1 MLIHAVYNGVSLSFG
16 LLYPYMFVFFPCLS
30 IFCFRDHPEA
40 TQQMN
45 DLIIAKVS
53 AALKGHWANP
63 DLVGLRG
70 HTENNLNPTN
80 IVFVG
85 GGFSRVAVTMNFT
98 IKSSDFK
105 IHTLFFVFP
114 PSG

>member
-1 MLIHAVYNGVSLSFG
+1 MVFHCHLVSCILTC
-16 LLYPYMFVFFPCLS
+16 LFVFFPCLS

-80 IVFVG
+80 IVFFG
-85 GGFSRVAVTMNFT
+85 GGG
-98 IKSSDFK
+98 
-105 IHTLFFVFP
+105 LFVFFQ
-114 PSG
+114 SRCDYELYYKEIRF

>member
-1 MLIHAVYNGVSLSFG
+1 MVFHCHLVSCILTCLF
-16 LLYPYMFVFFPCLS
+16 FFPCLS

-70 HTENNLNPTN
+70 HTENNLNPRN

-85 GGFSRVAVTMNFT
+85 V
-98 IKSSDFK
+98 
-105 IHTLFFVFP
+105 FFP
-114 PSG
+114 GSL

>member
-1 MLIHAVYNGVSLSFG
+1 MLIHTVYNGVSLSFG

-80 IVFVG
+80 IVCFGFFLG
-85 GGFSRVAVTMNFT
+85 GG
-98 IKSSDFK
+98 
-105 IHTLFFVFP
+105 LFFFQ
-114 PSG
+114 SRCDYELYYKELRF

>member
-16 LLYPYMFVFFPCLS
+16 LLYPYMFVFFPYLS

-70 HTENNLNPTN
+70 HTENNLNPTLFLC
-80 IVFVG
+80 FV
-85 GGFSRVAVTMNFT
+85 
-98 IKSSDFK
+98 
-105 IHTLFFVFP
+105 LFFVLFVFQ
-114 PSG
+114 SRCDYELYYKELRF

>member
-1 MLIHAVYNGVSLSFG
+1 
-16 LLYPYMFVFFPCLS
+16 
-30 IFCFRDHPEA
+30 
-40 TQQMN
+40 MN

-80 IVFVG
+80 IVFV
-85 GGFSRVAVTMNFT
+85 FC
-98 IKSSDFK
+98 
-105 IHTLFFVFP
+105 FVFCFVCFP
-114 PSG
+114 ESL

>member
-1 MLIHAVYNGVSLSFG
+1 
-16 LLYPYMFVFFPCLS
+16 
-30 IFCFRDHPEA
+30 
-40 TQQMN
+40 MN

-85 GGFSRVAVTMNFT
+85 GGVFQSRCDYELYYKELRF
-98 IKSSDFK
+98 
-105 IHTLFFVFP
+105 
-114 PSG
+114 